1 MPLFTPMPASL
12 LPRPLRAL
20 STLAL
25 ALSLGACAYMP
36 QLQGLNDMQAHR
48 HANSKGGTTE
58 ALASVR
64 ERPELLVAVTP
75 SNQLITFNAGEPGK
89 ILSRVPIKGLLPA
102 ESLLAID
109 FQVAKGQLF
118 GLSSLGRLL
127 KINSQTV
134 EATPV
139 GAPLSLLPGQ
149 TYGFNFNPT
158 VDRIRLVSDQG
169 HNLRL
174 HPDTGA
180 QVDGDPKLPGI
191 QPDGMLAYG
200 AGDLLS
206 NTKPRIV
213 AVAYTYNKV
222 DEKITTNY
230 AIDAG
235 AGYLAVQGSVEGA
248 SPVVSPSTGKLQA
261 IGPLLIDRFDTAA
274 LDISDLNNTA
284 YLVTNRNA
292 GGNSKLYE
300 VNLASG
306 QARLI
311 GAIGGGEPVRG
322 MAIIP

>member
-1 MPLFTPMPASL
+1 MTTRSLMPQPA
-12 LPRPLRAL
+12 PRALRGL

-25 ALSLGACAYMP
+25 AASLGACAYMP
-36 QLQGLNDMQAHR
+36 QLKGLQDISTKRA
-48 HANSKGGTTE
+48 SKGVTTE
-58 ALASVR
+58 ALAPVR

-75 SNQLITFNAGEPGK
+75 SNQLITFNAAEPGK
-89 ILSRVPIKGLLPA
+89 VLSRAPIKGLQPS
-102 ESLLAID
+102 ETLLAID

-118 GLSSLGRLL
+118 GLSNLGRLL
-127 KINSQTV
+127 KINTESSQ
-134 EATPV
+134 ATPV
-139 GAPLSLLPGQ
+139 GSPLALPPGQ

-169 HNLRL
+169 HNLRV

-180 QVDGDPKLPGI
+180 PVDGDPNTPGL

-206 NTKPRIV
+206 NTKPRLV

-222 DEKITTNY
+222 NDKITTNY

-235 AGYLAVQGSVEGA
+235 TGYLVVQGSVEGA
-248 SPVVSPSTGKLQA
+248 SPVVSPSTGKLQS
-261 IGPLLIDRFDTAA
+261 IGPLLIDRFDSAA

-284 YLVTNRNA
+284 YLATNRLS
-292 GGNSKLYE
+292 GGESKLYE
-300 VNLASG
+300 VNLSSG

-311 GAIGGGEPVRG
+311 GAIGGGEVLRG
-322 MAIIP
+322 MAIVP

>member
-1 MPLFTPMPASL
+1 MKMPAPQ
-12 LPRPLRAL
+12 LPRALRAL
-20 STLAL
+20 SALGL

-36 QLQGLNDMQAHR
+36 QLKGWQEMKAKSS
-48 HANSKGGTTE
+48 SKGAVTE
-58 ALASVR
+58 ALAPVR

-75 SNQLITFNAGEPGK
+75 GNQLITFNAAEPGK
-89 ILSRVPIKGLLPA
+89 ILSRVPIKGLQA
-102 ESLLAID
+102 SETILALD

-118 GLSSLGRLL
+118 GLSNKGRLL

-134 EATPV
+134 EATAV
-139 GAPLSLLPGQ
+139 GAPMTLPPGQ

-158 VDRIRLVSDQG
+158 VDRIRLVSDLG

-180 QVDGDPKLPGI
+180 PVDGDANLPGV

-222 DEKITTNY
+222 NDKLTTNY

-235 AGYLAVQGSVEGA
+235 AGYLVVQGSIEGA
-248 SPVVSPSTGKLQA
+248 ATVVSPSTGKLQA

-274 LDISDLNNTA
+274 LDISDVNNTA
-284 YLVTNRNA
+284 YLMTNRNA
-292 GGNSKLYE
+292 GGESKLYE
-300 VNLASG
+300 LNLGSG

-311 GAIGGGEPVRG
+311 GAIGGGEPIRS